1 MLKFFKNIRQ
11 ELVQTRA
18 VNRYLKYALGEIV
31 LVVIGILIALQIDSW
46 NDDRLDRI
54 QERTYL
60 SSMLTDLREDVREID
75 AAVDGNVILL
85 SGIDELLTLL
95 GEPRQDQGLQ
105 RDLFIHSVV
114 YTYWYLEAAFS
125 ELTMS
130 QLKYSG
136 DLQLIRDH
144 QVVEGML
151 RYEQGL
157 ADCRHQYSEMV
168 NYFHVA
174 EATQKRFLDLRLAK
188 RSIEYIEQDPR
199 ARILESL
206 DQFEPLFPAGRYLA
220 SDDPQLQ
227 NQYYGDVL
235 FYRTALSN
243 TVWFLREQKKMAV
256 ALIALIDERYRIAA

>member
-1 MLKFFKNIRQ
+1 MLKFFQNIRQ
-11 ELVQTRA
+11 ELVREKA
-18 VNRYLKYALGEIV
+18 LNRYLKYALGEIV
-31 LVVIGILIALQIDSW
+31 LVVIGIVIALQIDSW

-54 QERTYL
+54 QERAYL
-60 SSMLTDLREDVREID
+60 ASMITDLREDVREID
-75 AAVDGNVILL
+75 AAVDGNIVLL
-85 SGIDELLTLL
+85 SGIDDLLTLL
-95 GEPRQDQGLQ
+95 SEPQQDPGLQ
-105 RDLFIHSVV
+105 RNLFIHSVV

-136 DLQLIRDH
+136 DLQLIRDP
-144 QVVEGML
+144 QIVEGML
-151 RYEQGL
+151 RYEQAL
-157 ADCRHQYSEMV
+157 ADCRHQYAEMV

-188 RSIEYIEQDPR
+188 RSIEYIEEDPR

-206 DQFEPLFPAGRYLA
+206 DRFEPLVPAGRYLA

-227 NQYYGDVL
+227 IQYYGDVL

-243 TVWFLREQKKMAV
+243 TVWFLNEQKQMAIDLSR
-256 ALIALIDERYRIAA
+256 LIREKYSIAP